1 MWMCYKKIQECEDM
15 AARLQQAT
23 GEEWSSE
30 LTEDEKRM
38 KTEITDAIEKNGTG
52 TFRYS
57 RGPGTGLRVPKHTN
71 LAGEPLNGIS
81 PQSLSPGM
89 QSTGSGS
96 GSNQQYW
103 SNQSLK
109 EEDEYG
115 MDMG

>member
-1 MWMCYKKIQECEDM
+1 MWLLYKKIEECDELS
-15 AARLQQAT
+15 ARLQQAT
-23 GEEWSSE
+23 GEEWATE
-30 LTEDEKRM
+30 QTEDEKRM
-38 KTEITDAIEKNGTG
+38 KTEIIDALEKNGTG

-57 RGPGTGLRVPKHTN
+57 RGPGSGLRVPKHTN

-96 GSNQQYW
+96 GSNQQQYW
-103 SNQSLK
+103 NNLK

-115 MDMG
+115 MEMG

>member
-1 MWMCYKKIQECEDM
+1 M
-15 AARLQQAT
+15 
-23 GEEWSSE
+23 
-30 LTEDEKRM
+30 
-38 KTEITDAIEKNGTG
+38 EKNGTG

-57 RGPGTGLRVPKHTN
+57 RGPGSGLRVPKHTT
-71 LAGEPLNGIS
+71 LAGEPLSQLS

-89 QSTGSGS
+89 QSNGSGS
-96 GSNQQYW
+96 GSNQQQYW